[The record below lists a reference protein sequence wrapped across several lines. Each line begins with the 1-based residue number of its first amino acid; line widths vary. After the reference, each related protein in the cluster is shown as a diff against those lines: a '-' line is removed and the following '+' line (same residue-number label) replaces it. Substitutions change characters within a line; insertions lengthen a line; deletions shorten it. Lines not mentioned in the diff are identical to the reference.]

1 MKSPAITLFLGFALV
16 GSDAF
21 VRAEEPSVVEESL
34 GLPRW
39 SDQELDMMRRGD
51 GAGAVSS
58 LLWPGGMAGVQGM
71 SPNIIPQDGDPAAD
85 SPEAEQPLTD
95 VSKFLPPALTIGKRD
110 RRAAQMALRQ
120 QDRVVREVDP
130 HFLLEAEGLPQGQ
143 YLMDPSHQ
151 LPEVVRDDLSRFL
164 ESHAR
169 DARVSLYLM
178 VLPADQKLPAQ
189 VNLARLAQGSL
200 LREDSCLAVCP
211 LGEPWRLRLFMSSS
225 IRNQLPTTELS
236 QVLDDSMRAAMQT
249 VDSEEQ
255 IHRLLIR
262 LSIRLFWLEPSLGTA
277 PPLVETVAKAIP
289 TLPASTALLEVK
301 GSEEARPGLFFG
313 SFYTGAAALVLMTVL
328 GWFAIWRWRKY
339 KLRHYEWLLPE
350 PPPVVPRFDCPHGAT
365 VAMIHYR

>member
-1 MKSPAITLFLGFALV
+1 MKTVASILFLGLTLYSAGFAVL
-16 GSDAF
+16 AQ
-21 VRAEEPSVVEESL
+21 EPSVGEESL

-58 LLWPGGMAGVQGM
+58 LLWPGGIAGVQGM
-71 SPNIIPQDGDPAAD
+71 SRSLIAEDGDPTAD
-85 SPEAEQPLTD
+85 SPDADQPHTD

-110 RRAAQMALRQ
+110 LRATQMAHRQ

-151 LPEVVRDDLSRFL
+151 LPEVVRDDLGRFL

-189 VNLARLAQGSL
+189 VNLSRLAQGGL

-277 PPLVETVAKAIP
+277 PPLVETIAKAIP
-289 TLPASTALLEVK
+289 ALPASTALLEVK
-301 GSEEARPGLFFG
+301 GSEEAKPGLFFG
-313 SFYTGAAALVLMTVL
+313 SSYTGSAALVLMTML
-328 GWFAIWRWRKY
+328 GWFVIRRWRKY
-339 KLRHYEWLLPE
+339 KLRHYEWVLPE
-350 PPPVVPRFDCPHGAT
+350 PQPVMPRFDCPHGAT